1 MMNRRFG
8 IVTCAL
14 LVIAACGRSVAQEQN
29 FGTIKVNV
37 HLIEVYA
44 TIFDHSGRYVDGLNR
59 ENFEVYEDGKPQHI
73 ASFETNTQGISC
85 AILLD
90 TTGSMAQA
98 LPRVKNSIV
107 RFIDQLDDNDAV
119 GIYTFDRNLVVR
131 QEFTTD
137 KDAAKRAVLRTRAE
151 GETALF
157 DALAE
162 VSQEVAGR
170 PGKKAIVVFTDG
182 DDNAS
187 ALSANAAI
195 NRAKKSGIP
204 LYAIAEGEA
213 THSANLKKVLEDLSQ
228 RTGGTT
234 YQAKKPEDIET
245 VFQDIAGDLRHLYM
259 LSYQPAAASTD
270 GKWRKIDL
278 EVKGLKD
285 YRMRAK
291 QGYFPN

>member
-1 MMNRRFG
+1 MNLRLSF
-8 IVTCAL
+8 AAFLL
-14 LVIAACGRSVAQEQN
+14 LVTVMPGRSSAQEQG

-44 TIFDHSGRYVDGLNR
+44 TIFDHSGRYIDGLNR
-59 ENFEVYEDGKPQHI
+59 DNFEVYEDGKPQHI
-73 ASFETNTQGISC
+73 ASFETNTQGISV

-119 GIYTFDRNLVVR
+119 GIYTFDQNLVVR

-162 VSQEVAGR
+162 VSQELAGR
-170 PGKKAIVVFTDG
+170 RGKKAIVVFTDG

-195 NRAKKSGIP
+195 NRAKKLGIP

-228 RTGGTT
+228 RTGGTS
-234 YQAKKPEDIET
+234 YQAKKPEDIEN

-259 LSYQPAAASTD
+259 LSYQPSAASPD